1 MALEVGEITLPL
13 IVNIF
18 YLSLNFS
25 QNFYDVLE
33 SRDPF
38 QEPFLDE
45 SLGFWNF
52 FHDHIKVEIKQIVKI

>member
-45 SLGFWNF
+45 SLGF
-52 FHDHIKVEIKQIVKI
+52 

>member
-25 QNFYDVLE
+25 QNFYDALE

-45 SLGFWNF
+45 SFGF
-52 FHDHIKVEIKQIVKI
+52 